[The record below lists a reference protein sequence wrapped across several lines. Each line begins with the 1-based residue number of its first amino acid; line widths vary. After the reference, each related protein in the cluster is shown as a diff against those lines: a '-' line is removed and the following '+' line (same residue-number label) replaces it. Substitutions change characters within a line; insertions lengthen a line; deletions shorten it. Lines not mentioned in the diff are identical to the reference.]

1 MTTATLPSGFH
12 QPARRAAK
20 KAGPASTSLTA
31 ALVTAATA
39 LSVVVADRYLG
50 ELTDGHVV
58 AAWLLMWAVVFAAF
72 VATRTPARM
81 LAARIKSN
89 LDGYAASVAERR
101 AERRFM
107 DMAQSDPR
115 IMAELHAALVRQ
127 EETVAF
133 EAAMAPLGMDAP
145 VQAKAVALSDFYPT
159 SVYYRGRNI
168 RLYYI

>member
-12 QPARRAAK
+12 QPARRPAK
-20 KAGPASTSLTA
+20 KVGPASTSLTA
-31 ALVTAATA
+31 ALVTAVTA

-72 VATRTPARM
+72 VSTRTPARM
-81 LAARIKSN
+81 LASRIKAS

-115 IMAELHAALVRQ
+115 IMAELNAARVRQ

-145 VQAKAVALSDFYPT
+145 VLSKPAALSDFYPT

>member
-1 MTTATLPSGFH
+1 MTTATLPAGFH
-12 QPARRAAK
+12 QPARRALK
-20 KAGPASTSLTA
+20 RTGPASTSLTA

-50 ELTDGHVV
+50 ALTDGHVV
-58 AAWLLMWAVVFAAF
+58 AAWLLMWAVVFGAF
-72 VATRTPARM
+72 VSTRTPARL
-81 LAARIKSN
+81 LAARIRSG
-89 LDGYAASVAERR
+89 LDGYAASVAARR

-115 IMAELHAALVRQ
+115 IMAELNAARVRQ

-145 VQAKAVALSDFYPT
+145 VQAKPVALSDFYPT
-159 SVYYRGRNI
+159 SVFYRGRNI